1 MRIIESVF
9 EMQQQADAWRRAGKS
24 IALVPTM
31 GFLHEGHLGL
41 ARAVR
46 DRADVVVMSIF
57 VNPVQF
63 GPAEDFERYPR
74 DLERDVLL
82 AGEAGVDVIF
92 APGVREMYP
101 EGYQTYVETVKVTLP
116 LCGRN
121 RPVHFRG
128 VTTVVTKLFNI
139 VKPHVAIFGQKDFQ
153 QLVTIRRM
161 AKDLNMDIEILG
173 LPTVRE
179 PDGLAMSSRNK
190 YLTVEQRRSALRLSE
205 SLKTAQD
212 LLDAGERR
220 SEAILS
226 EVRRI
231 LEGDGGVEIDYAD
244 LRDPDTLEEITVV
257 EGPVL
262 LALAAR
268 LGATRLID
276 NRVLHLRR

>member
-9 EMQQQADAWRRAGKS
+9 EMQQTATAWRREGRR

-31 GFLHEGHLGL
+31 GYLHEGHLSL

-46 DRADVVVMSIF
+46 DRADAVVMSIF

-74 DLERDVLL
+74 DLEHDVEL
-82 AGEAGVDVIF
+82 AKGAGVDVIF
-92 APGVREMYP
+92 APSVSGMYP
-101 EGYQTYVETVKVTLP
+101 EGFQTYVEVTGVTRP

-139 VKPHVAIFGQKDFQ
+139 VKPHAAIFGEKDYQ

-161 AKDLNMDIEILG
+161 AKDLNADIEILG

-190 YLTVEQRRSALRLSE
+190 YLPAAQRQRALRLSA
-205 SLKTAQD
+205 SLEKAQA
-212 LLDAGERR
+212 LLDSGERR
-220 SEAILS
+220 GERVLA
-226 EVRRI
+226 EVRAT
-231 LEGDGGVEIDYAD
+231 LGESEDMAIDYAE
-244 LRDPDTLEEITVV
+244 LRDPDTLDEVLEVQ
-257 EGPVL
+257 GPVL
-262 LALAAR
+262 LALAVR
-268 LGATRLID
+268 FGATRLID
-276 NRVLHLRR
+276 NRVLQLRS

>member
-9 EMQQQADAWRRAGKS
+9 EMQQQADAWRREAKS
-24 IALVPTM
+24 VALVPTM
-31 GFLHEGHLGL
+31 GFLHEGHLSL

-46 DRADVVVMSIF
+46 GRADVVVMSIF

-74 DLERDVLL
+74 DLERDVRL
-82 AGEAGVDVIF
+82 AGDAGVDVVF

-101 EGYQTYVETVKVTLP
+101 DGYQTYVEVIEVTLP

-121 RPVHFRG
+121 RPGHFRG
-128 VTTVVTKLFNI
+128 VTTVVAKLFNI
-139 VKPHVAIFGQKDFQ
+139 VRPHVAIFGEKDFQ
-153 QLVTIRRM
+153 QLTTIRRM
-161 AKDLNMDIEILG
+161 AKDLNVGIEILG
-173 LPTVRE
+173 LSIVRE

-190 YLTVEQRRSALRLSE
+190 YLTAEQRRSALRLSG
-205 SLKTAQD
+205 SLETAQS
-212 LLDAGERR
+212 LLDSGERR

-244 LRDPDTLEEITVV
+244 LRDPDTLEEIAVV

-262 LALAAR
+262 LAVAAR

-276 NRVLHLRR
+276 NRVLQLRN